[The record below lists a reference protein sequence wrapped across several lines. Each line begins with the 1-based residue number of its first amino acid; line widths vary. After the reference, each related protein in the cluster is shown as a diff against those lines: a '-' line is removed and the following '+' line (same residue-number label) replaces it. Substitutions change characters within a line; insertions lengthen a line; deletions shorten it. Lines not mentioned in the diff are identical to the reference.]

1 MTDTFLSQL
10 SRKARKRRF
19 KVRKKQ
25 NISIIET
32 SICHVITDLPQFGC
46 FVKPN
51 FVVDH

>member
-1 MTDTFLSQL
+1 MTDAFLSQL

-25 NISIIET
+25 NTATIET
-32 SICHVITDLPQFGC
+32 SICHVVTDLLQFGC
-46 FVKPN
+46 FVEPN